1 MKRSVNNVVAIIPEW
16 EFEKLNLKAVRRK
29 IGNGYIVQP
38 KDLDS
43 YKSSSIFSV
52 KVIELGGVPITMQ
65 EATRMIKGSLNPI
78 VFTKEESTEI
88 IEEIKEGKQEITEK
102 DK

>member
-16 EFEKLNLKAVRRK
+16 EFEKLNLKTVRRK

-65 EATRMIKGSLNPI
+65 EATRMIKGSLSPI

>member
-29 IGNGYIVQP
+29 VGNGYIVQP
-38 KDLDS
+38 KDLDN
-43 YKSSSIFSV
+43 YNSSSIFSM
-52 KVIELGGVPITMQ
+52 KVIELGGIPITMQ
-65 EATRMIKGSLNPI
+65 EATRMIKGSLSPI
-78 VFTKEESTEI
+78 IFTRKEDSDN
-88 IEEIKEGKQEITEK
+88 IEEIKEDKQEITEK